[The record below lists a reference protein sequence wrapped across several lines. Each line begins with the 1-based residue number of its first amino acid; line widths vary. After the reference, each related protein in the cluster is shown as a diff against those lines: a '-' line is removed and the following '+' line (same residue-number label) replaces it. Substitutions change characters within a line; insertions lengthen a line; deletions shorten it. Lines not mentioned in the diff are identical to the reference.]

1 MKQKIRSLIT
11 HHSSLITILILASV
25 LRMWQLDINPPHLT
39 SDEAALAYNAYS
51 ILETGR
57 DEHGELLPLIFKSF
71 GDWKPGLYIY
81 LTVPFVAVL
90 GLTEWAVRLP
100 SALAGVVAVWLI
112 YKISQRLFTPK
123 LEIGNW
129 KLEILAAMLLAVS
142 PWHVHFSRG
151 AWEANLSLTLTLA
164 GICFFLR
171 FLKGKRKSVYLS
183 CLFFALTLWAYQ
195 GAKLGTTLVVVA
207 VLLAYRK
214 QFNLMPRRQII
225 KVLVLGFV
233 LVLPIILSVVQGQAG
248 RLAVFSVFSYRRP
261 LEYVVNILNQEGVGI
276 NSWQYIFYHSGP
288 LSILRGV
295 LNRWTNYYS
304 ARFLFFEGDWANPR
318 HGAPDVGVLLLAD
331 LPMLIFGFLYLARSQ
346 NRNAKWFVLLWLLLA
361 PLPAALSRDT
371 IQGVRSLNEVVPLT
385 ILTACGSAYMWG
397 FAKIRKLAILLP
409 CYLVVYASN
418 YIYFLD
424 QYWAH
429 YPLRSAKDWQYGYK
443 QAILAISKE
452 QNAYQQI
459 VFQQSY
465 NQPYIFFLF
474 YQKYDPKNYQKIAS
488 SVYQPNSLGDV
499 GLVGKLDNTQFRD
512 ASASD
517 LHQKD
522 TIIVYD
528 PEHPPFAELSQ
539 KQQDG
544 IYQEITRPDGSVAF
558 ELL

>member
-207 VLLAYRK
+207 LLLAYRK

-385 ILTACGSAYMWG
+385 ILTACGSA
-397 FAKIRKLAILLP
+397 
-409 CYLVVYASN
+409 
-418 YIYFLD
+418 
-424 QYWAH
+424 
-429 YPLRSAKDWQYGYK
+429 
-443 QAILAISKE
+443 
-452 QNAYQQI
+452 
-459 VFQQSY
+459 
-465 NQPYIFFLF
+465 
-474 YQKYDPKNYQKIAS
+474 
-488 SVYQPNSLGDV
+488 
-499 GLVGKLDNTQFRD
+499 
-512 ASASD
+512 
-517 LHQKD
+517 
-522 TIIVYD
+522 
-528 PEHPPFAELSQ
+528 
-539 KQQDG
+539 
-544 IYQEITRPDGSVAF
+544 
-558 ELL
+558 